1 MDDEL
6 SERARKLVEVA
17 LAQDVPPSS
26 VVEDSWG
33 MVVSR
38 VTADTERAPAS
49 LPAAAPTQRSS
60 LRIVVAI
67 AVVAAIGGGAWLA
80 QRPAPVVAPTPAPV
94 RVETPRTDAAKSTP
108 PKPTTE
114 RMLDDAEAALAT
126 TPARALELVDRH
138 AELAPTKDAERR
150 MALRIAVLCA
160 LGRTDEA
167 RAEATAFLAEP
178 RAEKWRARVRASCG
192 GAPP

>member
-38 VTADTERAPAS
+38 VTADTDRAPPAS
-49 LPAAAPTQRSS
+49 PIADAPRTRSPR
-60 LRIVVAI
+60 LVIAIV
-67 AVVAAIGGGAWLA
+67 VVAAIGGGAWLA
-80 QRPAPVVAPTPAPV
+80 LRPAPVVAPTPAPL
-94 RVETPRTDAAKSTP
+94 RVATPTTESAKSPT
-108 PKPTTE
+108 PKPATE

-160 LGRTDEA
+160 LGRTEEA

-178 RAEKWRARVRASCG
+178 RAEEWRARVRASCG

>member
-17 LAQDVPPSS
+17 MAQDVPPSS
-26 VVEDSWG
+26 VVDDSWG

-38 VTADTERAPAS
+38 VTADTERASAS
-49 LPAAAPTQRSS
+49 PPVAAAAQRSG
-60 LRIVVAI
+60 LRVVIAIV
-67 AVVAAIGGGAWLA
+67 VVAAIGGGAWLA
-80 QRPAPVVAPTPAPV
+80 LRPAPVVAPAPAPV
-94 RVETPRTDAAKSTP
+94 RVATPAVAPAKPVTT
-108 PKPTTE
+108 KPATA

-126 TPARALELVDRH
+126 APARALELVDRH
-138 AELAPTKDAERR
+138 AELAPTQDAERR

-160 LGRTDEA
+160 LGRVEEA

-178 RAEKWRARVRASCG
+178 RAEAWRARVRASCG